1 MFDPPS
7 QDKRRIQEEIAKK
20 RRQIEEEKL
29 KLQYIKVCL
38 YFTAKKQK
46 YPGENVSV
54 CNSVYRECEELSHE
68 GLMISFTVI
77 FLHIF
82 IDAVSELYFTDI
94 YSLQ

>member
-1 MFDPPS
+1 MSLFYS
-7 QDKRRIQEEIAKK
+7 QKA
-20 RRQIEEEKL
+20 
-29 KLQYIKVCL
+29 
-38 YFTAKKQK
+38 K
-46 YPGENVSV
+46 YPGENVSLGV
-54 CNSVYRECEELSHE
+54 CNSVYRECEELLHE